1 MAKLPRGGKS
11 ITSIPKSILYNR
23 YLLYFVFAIALGNV
37 VQLMT
42 QQDHMSLVIM
52 VVVGLLTSFFSKNMV
67 VILCI
72 ALVVTNILKYG
83 TKLRV
88 EGFASEEEG
97 DEDEDE
103 DEEKEE
109 GFEGEGDD
117 DDEEDD
123 EKDETEKPTTESFRK
138 KNK

>member
-11 ITSIPKSILYNR
+11 IAGIPKSILYNR
-23 YLLYFVFAIALGNV
+23 YLLYFVFAIVLGNV

-52 VVVGLLTSFFSKNMV
+52 VIVGLLTSFFSKNMV

-88 EGFASEEEG
+88 EGFETEKEEDGEEEDG
-97 DEDEDE
+97 EE
-103 DEEKEE
+103 EEKE
-109 GFEGEGDD
+109 GGEGEETDKEG
-117 DDEEDD
+117 E
-123 EKDETEKPTTESFRK
+123 ETETTTEMFTKKRK
-138 KNK
+138 

>member
-1 MAKLPRGGKS
+1 MAKIPRGGKS
-11 ITSIPKSILYNR
+11 IAGIPKSILYNR
-23 YLLYFVFAIALGNV
+23 YLLYFVFAIVLGNV

-52 VVVGLLTSFFSKNMV
+52 VIVGLLTSFFSKNMV

-88 EGFASEEEG
+88 EGFKLQEEEDE

-103 DEEKEE
+103 DEEDGEEE
-109 GFEGEGDD
+109 G
-117 DDEEDD
+117 EE
-123 EKDETEKPTTESFRK
+123 EE
-138 KNK
+138 

>member
-1 MAKLPRGGKS
+1 MAKLQRGGKS
-11 ITSIPKSILYNR
+11 IASIPKSILYNR
-23 YLLYFVFAIALGNV
+23 YLLYFIFAIALGNV

-88 EGFASEEEG
+88 EGFTSEEE
-97 DEDEDE
+97 
-103 DEEKEE
+103 EEEEEEEE
-109 GFEGEGDD
+109 GFKDKDKDEKDYEE

-123 EKDETEKPTTESFRK
+123 ETMEPTTESFQK

>member
-1 MAKLPRGGKS
+1 MAKLSRGGKS
-11 ITSIPKSILYNR
+11 IASIPKSISYNR

-37 VQLMT
+37 VQFMT
-42 QQDHMSLVIM
+42 QQDHLSLVIM

-88 EGFASEEEG
+88 EGFTSEEE
-97 DEDEDE
+97 
-103 DEEKEE
+103 EEEEEE
-109 GFEGEGDD
+109 GFEGEEGEGEGEEGEEEE
-117 DDEEDD
+117 EED
-123 EKDETEKPTTESFRK
+123 ETLITETFQK
-138 KNK
+138 KSK

>member
-1 MAKLPRGGKS
+1 MAKLSRGGKS
-11 ITSIPKSILYNR
+11 IASIPKSILYNR

-42 QQDHMSLVIM
+42 QQDHMSVVIM

-72 ALVVTNILKYG
+72 ALVVTNVLKYG

-88 EGFASEEEG
+88 EGFKTEEEEEEETG
-97 DEDEDE
+97 ESGEEEEE
-103 DEEKEE
+103 DEEEE
-109 GFEGEGDD
+109 
-117 DDEEDD
+117 EE
-123 EKDETEKPTTESFRK
+123 EETTAESFK
-138 KNK
+138 KKGKAKQ

>member
-1 MAKLPRGGKS
+1 MAKFPKGGKS
-11 ITSIPKSILYNR
+11 IAGISKSILYNR
-23 YLLYFVFAIALGNV
+23 YLLYFVFAIVLGNV

-88 EGFASEEEG
+88 EGFTGDVGETTGDAEETTEETKKGDEPVTETFEEG
-97 DEDEDE
+97 
-103 DEEKEE
+103 
-109 GFEGEGDD
+109 GDD
-117 DDEEDD
+117 DDYDDDYDYDD
-123 EKDETEKPTTESFRK
+123 EE
-138 KNK
+138 

>member
-11 ITSIPKSILYNR
+11 IASIPKSILYNR
-23 YLLYFVFAIALGNV
+23 YLLYFIFAIALGNV

-88 EGFASEEEG
+88 EGFTSEEE
-97 DEDEDE
+97 
-103 DEEKEE
+103 EEEEEEEE
-109 GFEGEGDD
+109 GFKDKDEEGE
-117 DDEEDD
+117 EE
-123 EKDETEKPTTESFRK
+123 EEEEEPTTESFQK

>member
-1 MAKLPRGGKS
+1 MAKLSRGGKS
-11 ITSIPKSILYNR
+11 IASIPKSILYNR

-42 QQDHMSLVIM
+42 QQDHMSVVIM

-72 ALVVTNILKYG
+72 ALVVTNVLKYG

-88 EGFASEEEG
+88 EGFKTEEEEEEEESEEG
-97 DEDEDE
+97 
-103 DEEKEE
+103 EETGETGEE
-109 GFEGEGDD
+109 
-117 DDEEDD
+117 EE
-123 EKDETEKPTTESFRK
+123 EEEEESTTAEPFK
-138 KNK
+138 KKGKNKQ

>member
-11 ITSIPKSILYNR
+11 IGSIPKSILYNR
-23 YLLYFVFAIALGNV
+23 FLLYFVFAIALGNV

-42 QQDHMSLVIM
+42 QQDHMSIIIM

-72 ALVVTNILKYG
+72 ALVITNILKYG

-88 EGFASEEEG
+88 EGFKDLGTGEEEDEEEG
-97 DEDEDE
+97 EE
-103 DEEKEE
+103 DEENEEDEE
-109 GFEGEGDD
+109 GEEEEEEGEDK
-117 DDEEDD
+117 ELE
-123 EKDETEKPTTESFRK
+123 
-138 KNK
+138 

>member
-1 MAKLPRGGKS
+1 MAKLSRGGKS
-11 ITSIPKSILYNR
+11 IASIPKSILYNR

-37 VQLMT
+37 VQFMT
-42 QQDHMSLVIM
+42 QQDHLSLVIM

-88 EGFASEEEG
+88 EGFTSEEE
-97 DEDEDE
+97 
-103 DEEKEE
+103 EEEEEEEE
-109 GFEGEGDD
+109 GFEGEGDEG
-117 DDEEDD
+117 DEED
-123 EKDETEKPTTESFRK
+123 EEEEDETLITETFQK
-138 KNK
+138 KSK

>member
-1 MAKLPRGGKS
+1 MAKIPRGGKS
-11 ITSIPKSILYNR
+11 IAGIPKSILYNR
-23 YLLYFVFAIALGNV
+23 YLLYFVFAIVLGNV

-52 VVVGLLTSFFSKNMV
+52 VIVGLLTSFFSKNMV

-88 EGFASEEEG
+88 EGFKTEEEEEEEEEDGEEEEEG
-97 DEDEDE
+97 
-103 DEEKEE
+103 EETDK
-109 GFEGEGDD
+109 EGE
-117 DDEEDD
+117 
-123 EKDETEKPTTESFRK
+123 ETETTTEMFTKKRK
-138 KNK
+138 

>member
-11 ITSIPKSILYNR
+11 IASIPKSILYNR

-103 DEEKEE
+103 EKEE
-109 GFEGEGDD
+109 GFEGEGEE
-117 DDEEDD
+117 DDEEDEED
-123 EKDETEKPTTESFRK
+123 EEPTTESFRK

>member
-11 ITSIPKSILYNR
+11 IASIPKSILYNR
-23 YLLYFVFAIALGNV
+23 YLLYFIFAIALGNV

-88 EGFASEEEG
+88 EGFTSEEE
-97 DEDEDE
+97 
-103 DEEKEE
+103 EEEEEEEE
-109 GFEGEGDD
+109 GFKDKDKDEK

-123 EKDETEKPTTESFRK
+123 EEDDETMEPTTESFQK